1 VKPQTA
7 LRYAVPVALVAFLTC
22 IPWISADVPKL
33 FPGPI
38 NGSGT
43 LQLFALCLVFAGV
56 ALTYDVQFGYTGLLS
71 FGHTLYFA
79 VGVYLPDIAM
89 TRWHW
94 SFTEALLLT
103 AGLGLALPLVIGAVS
118 LRVGGIAFAMVTL
131 AFAQIGSTLAIR
143 NPHKLTGGEEGLGT
157 DYRKLPDF
165 FVGILNTKYLYWLA
179 LGYAVC
185 VFLIVRWAV
194 NSSPGRIWQAI
205 RENEPRTQVLGLHP
219 HGYKLMAFTL
229 SSFLCAAGGAVYLL
243 LQTGANPE
251 VTTANMTL
259 TFLIMVVL
267 GGAGTKWGAVV
278 GGVLYWYLQDRF
290 RAIGDSSTV
299 HDLPGVLRTPL
310 SEPLFLLGTLF
321 VLVVFFLPG
330 GITAIGRR
338 TRGPSGLRRLE
349 TALRGSGRG
358 SGGPVATPEPPA

>member
-1 VKPQTA
+1 MSIRQVV
-7 LRYAVPVALVAFLTC
+7 RYAGPAALVAGLTC
-22 IPWISADVPKL
+22 LPWISWDVKKV

-38 NGSGT
+38 NSAGT
-43 LQLFALCLVFAGV
+43 LQLLALCLVFAGV
-56 ALTYDVQFGYTGLLS
+56 AVTYDLLFGYTGLLS

-79 VGVYLPDIAM
+79 IGVYLPAIAV

-103 AGLGLALPLVIGAVS
+103 AGLGLVFPFLVGAVS

-131 AFAQIGSTLAIR
+131 AFAQIGATLAIK
-143 NPHKLTGGEEGLGT
+143 NPHNLTGGEEGLGT
-157 DYRKLPDF
+157 DYRKLPDV
-165 FVGILNTKYLYWLA
+165 FVGVFNTKYLYWLA
-179 LGYAVC
+179 LGYAVV
-185 VFLIVRWAV
+185 VFAIIRWAV

-205 RENEPRTQVLGLHP
+205 RENELRTQVIGLRP
-219 HGYKLMAFTL
+219 RGYKLMAFVL
-229 SSFLCAAGGAVYLL
+229 SSFLCTAGGVVYLL

-251 VTTANMTL
+251 VTAANMTL

-267 GGAGTKWGAVV
+267 GGAGTKWGAVL

-299 HDLPGVLRTPL
+299 HGLPGVLRTPL
-310 SEPLFLLGTLF
+310 SEPLFLLGALF

-330 GITAIGRR
+330 GIAAIGRR
-338 TRGPSGLRRLE
+338 RGPTGLRRLE
-349 TALRGSGRG
+349 SALRGTD
-358 SGGPVATPEPPA
+358 SGGPATVATPDQHT

>member
-1 VKPQTA
+1 LTRAREA
-7 LRYAVPVALVAFLTC
+7 LRYAAPAALVAGLTC
-22 IPWISADVPKL
+22 IPWMPWDVKKIL
-33 FPGPI
+33 PGPI
-38 NGSGT
+38 NSPGT
-43 LQLFALCLVFAGV
+43 LQLLALCLVFAGV
-56 ALTYDVQFGYTGLLS
+56 ALTYDLLFGYTGLLS

-79 VGVYLPDIAM
+79 VGVYMTAIAV

-94 SFTEALLLT
+94 DFAEAVVF
-103 AGLGLALPLVIGAVS
+103 AAALGIVVPLVVGAIS

-131 AFAQIGSTLAIR
+131 AFAQVGATLAIR

-157 DYRKLPDF
+157 DYRKLPSF
-165 FVGILNTKYLYWLA
+165 FVGVLNTKYLFWLA
-179 LGYAVC
+179 LGYAVV
-185 VFLIVRWAV
+185 VFLIIRWAV

-205 RENEPRTQVLGLHP
+205 RENELRTQVLGLHP
-219 HGYKLMAFTL
+219 HGYKLMAFVL
-229 SSFLCAAGGAVYLL
+229 SSFLCTAGGVVYLL

-299 HDLPGVLRTPL
+299 HGLPGVLRTPL
-310 SEPLFLLGTLF
+310 SEPLFLLGGLF

-338 TRGPSGLRRLE
+338 TGGPSGLRRLE
-349 TALRGSGRG
+349 TALRGSD
-358 SGGPVATPEPPA
+358 GGAAAATTPEGP